1 MPIDLPP
8 ERELVV
14 LGAAGAAGA
23 LGRYLGWVRAAQHKP
38 LGRWTFCFQLPVGC
52 ALGISGGMAAIS
64 AGADN
69 FWQVMLVAQVCGI
82 LGPDAVDLLIEIA
95 RARLGTGRP
104 PA

>member
-38 LGRWTFCFQLPVGC
+38 LGCWTFCFQLPVGC
-52 ALGISGGMAAIS
+52 ALGISGGVAAIS
-64 AGADN
+64 VGADN

-82 LGPDAVDLLIEIA
+82 LGPDAVDLLIDLG
-95 RARLGTGRP
+95 RKRLTGSQP